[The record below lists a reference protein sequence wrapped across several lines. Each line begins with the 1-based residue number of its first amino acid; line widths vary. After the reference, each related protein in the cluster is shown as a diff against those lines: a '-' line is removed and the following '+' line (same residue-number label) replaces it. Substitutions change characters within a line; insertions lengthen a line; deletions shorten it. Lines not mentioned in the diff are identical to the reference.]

1 MKRPHDRHR
10 VNVHHTPILKLFTR
24 VVPTRPVE
32 TNERLPHPS
41 TRGRARVPHSYT
53 RRHVR
58 RREGASARPRVSS
71 LARSRRLFYRRAR
84 RRASF
89 SSSRA
94 SMETTRCDAT
104 RSTPSPRSTIDR
116 SRWMI
121 VDRSGS
127 ARVPR
132 ARRSRPSSAPTDEK
146 NIPVVSSSSQ
156 TVELTARTAL
166 AGDFRKATAPRAAAK
181 VRHPFAHSFV
191 TQRARASE
199 RLTTRT
205 NARSIPTGE
214 RERGHR
220 GQG

>member
-41 TRGRARVPHSYT
+41 TRGRARASRTHT
-53 RRHVR
+53 HVVM
-58 RREGASARPRVSS
+58 SAAVKVRPRVR
-71 LARSRRLFYRRAR
+71 ASRVSRALGAFFYRRAR

-146 NIPVVSSSSQ
+146 KYTRRFLVV
-156 TVELTARTAL
+156 ADRRTH
-166 AGDFRKATAPRAAAK
+166 RSHRPR
-181 VRHPFAHSFV
+181 
-191 TQRARASE
+191 
-199 RLTTRT
+199 
-205 NARSIPTGE
+205 G
-214 RERGHR
+214 
-220 GQG
+220 